1 MNEMFNVKLQRKASI
16 GLFDDRFKQ
25 WATAIKTPQAPVND
39 VAKLKNFWKTS
50 MCIDLNISYGVY
62 LKGCRENNIR

>member
-1 MNEMFNVKLQRKASI
+1 MFNVKLQRKASI

-39 VAKLKNFWKTS
+39 VAKLNELLKLYISEYFVRCLPQGLPGEQHS
-50 MCIDLNISYGVY
+50 ID
-62 LKGCRENNIR
+62 